1 MADQPS
7 ILIVCTHF
15 PPDPVVGALRAGG
28 LATHLEDQGWN
39 VQVLTTPPAHSDD
52 GPDIIRVLRDPTVS
66 LLWKRKPTGQ
76 TPSTSLGNSAAG
88 PDPLLQLRRWIGHHK
103 KYLGYAME
111 WTSLRPERQAGLRR
125 PDIVYS
131 TSPGWSGAIAARR
144 LADRWGVPLVSEF
157 RDIWA
162 DRIYIPSYRL
172 STSFDRRT
180 EAWVVRGSAR
190 VVCVTPTARDEVQ
203 RRYPSARVIH
213 NPVGF
218 DPKLLDQPAS
228 VPDSTGPFRI
238 VHAGWLYGGRRD
250 PSPLFAA
257 LQILRGAGKW
267 PDRGLAVDFYG
278 GDSDTVLPMAAQ
290 FGLEDAVHSH
300 GRVPREQART
310 VTRTASVQLVI
321 LNSDPRETTAIP
333 AKAFEMLPS
342 PQPSLGLGPEGNP
355 TEQLLARKPVSL
367 YSRDA
372 AQIAAWLEEQIR
384 ASAWP
389 APADVS
395 DLSHPAVIE
404 ELSVHLHT
412 VLTER
417 NPS

>member
-7 ILIVCTHF
+7 ILIVCTHY
-15 PPDPVVGALRAGG
+15 PPDPLVGALRAGG
-28 LATHLEDQGWN
+28 LATHLADMGWD
-39 VQVLTTPPAHSDD
+39 VQVLTTPPAHTHDA
-52 GPDIIRVLRDPTVS
+52 PHVIRALRDPTVS
-66 LLWKRKPTGQ
+66 LPWKRKPTGHGQ
-76 TPSTSLGNSAAG
+76 ASTSGNATA
-88 PDPLLQLRRWIGHHK
+88 PTDFLLPLRRWIGHHL

-111 WTSLRPERQAGLRR
+111 WTPLRPERQPGLRR

-144 LADRWGVPLVSEF
+144 LAQRWDVPLVSEF

-162 DRIYIPSYRL
+162 DGIYIPSYRL
-172 STSFDRRT
+172 STAFDRRT
-180 EAWVVRGSAR
+180 EAWVVGGSAR
-190 VVCVTPTARDEVQ
+190 VVCVTSTARDEVQ
-203 RRYPSARVIH
+203 RRYPKAQVIH

-218 DPKLLDQPAS
+218 DPKLLDQPTAE
-228 VPDSTGPFRI
+228 PDTDGPFRI
-238 VHAGWLYGGRRD
+238 VHAGWLYSGRRD

-257 LQILRGAGKW
+257 LRILRDAGTW

-278 GDSDTVLPMAAQ
+278 GDSDTVLPVAAQ

-300 GRVPREQART
+300 GRVPREHARN
-310 VTRTASVQLVI
+310 VTQTASVQLVI

-342 PQPSLGLGPEGNP
+342 PQPALGLGPAGNP
-355 TEQLLARKPVSL
+355 TKQLLARKSVSL
-367 YSRDA
+367 YSLDA
-372 AQIAAWLEEQIR
+372 EQIAAWLEEQIH

-412 VLTER
+412 VLTEHT
-417 NPS
+417 PS